1 MTLLLLAFTLSFSL
15 FVPGLAASP
24 PNFEREMFD
33 AINVE
38 RREHG
43 LAPVEW
49 VEGIAAASRERAGD
63 VLETGEVV
71 HRRQGVV
78 LMNERLLAHG
88 FLWDNGGE
96 NIARVSGGGT
106 EKAMAMLMASPS
118 HRGNILNPMWRYAGV
133 GTAQSGNTRVY
144 VMIFIDV
151 Y

>member
-1 MTLLLLAFTLSFSL
+1 MTLLLLAFTLSFTL

-38 RREHG
+38 RRAHG

-49 VEGIAAASRERAGD
+49 VEGIAVASRERATD

-71 HRRQGVV
+71 HRRHGVV
-78 LMNERLLAHG
+78 LMNERLMAHG

-96 NIARVSGGGT
+96 NIARTSGGT
-106 EKAMAMLMASPS
+106 EKAMAMLMESPS
-118 HRGNILNPMWRYAGV
+118 HRTNILSPMWRYAGV
-133 GTAQSGNTRVY
+133 GLAQSGNTRVY
-144 VMIFIDV
+144 VTIFIDN